1 MGWSSKVKEAARV
14 RGETMVLAPG
24 LDRALL
30 AQERL
35 LGRVEEPYDKTKAEV
50 ELKMALGSFKGKVQ
64 VPGGFAP
71 WAQLEKAIEAAQQQ
85 EQAARIDPAP
95 ATEPGKLADT
105 EAVKTKLV
113 NDVIVQIF
121 REEESGR
128 DDEEE
133 DEQAMGR

>member
-1 MGWSSKVKEAARV
+1 MGWSLKVKEAARA

-30 AQERL
+30 AQERFF
-35 LGRVEEPYDKTKAEV
+35 GRVEEPYDKTKAEA
-50 ELKMALGSFKGKVQ
+50 ELKEALASLKGKVQ

-85 EQAARIDPAP
+85 EQKARAESAP
-95 ATEPGKLADT
+95 AAEPGKPADT
-105 EAVKTKLV
+105 DAVKTKLV
-113 NDVIVQIF
+113 DEVLVQIF
-121 REEESGR
+121 REKESGR

-133 DEQAMGR
+133 DEHAMGR